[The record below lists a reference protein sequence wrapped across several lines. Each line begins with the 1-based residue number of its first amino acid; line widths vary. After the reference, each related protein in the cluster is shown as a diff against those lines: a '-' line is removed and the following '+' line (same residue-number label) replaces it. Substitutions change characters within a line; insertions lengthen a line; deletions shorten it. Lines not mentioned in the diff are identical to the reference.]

1 MPLRLNNYARFAPG
15 PTATISQPSLR
26 SSQIYKQTTESEAMF
41 CKQYC
46 HQQLKSYLFFVNF
59 ANNLFFSFFRFC
71 GIVASRPAPPPS
83 QPHSSVLRPHFHPH
97 PLPSQP
103 AVNLLYKALLD
114 FVTLLLDFV
123 TTEGALAVVAVQSVS
138 IIYALLCKAN
148 ALVCIQMFCFT
159 LLCFSLLRLFFLHS
173 GKFQLLWVRNPEAQ
187 RSTLF

>member
-1 MPLRLNNYARFAPG
+1 MIFTN
-15 PTATISQPSLR
+15 
-26 SSQIYKQTTESEAMF
+26 
-41 CKQYC
+41 
-46 HQQLKSYLFFVNF
+46 QLFI
-59 ANNLFFSFFRFC
+59 FFSLQILRNC
-71 GIVASRPAPPPS
+71 ASRPASPPS

-97 PLPSQP
+97 PLQSQP

-159 LLCFSLLRLFFLHS
+159 LLCFTLLCLFFLHS

-187 RSTLF
+187 RSTLFWGVQLLMCSMCNKTFQFKIMQQYLYLCARVVFGLARPFWCRF